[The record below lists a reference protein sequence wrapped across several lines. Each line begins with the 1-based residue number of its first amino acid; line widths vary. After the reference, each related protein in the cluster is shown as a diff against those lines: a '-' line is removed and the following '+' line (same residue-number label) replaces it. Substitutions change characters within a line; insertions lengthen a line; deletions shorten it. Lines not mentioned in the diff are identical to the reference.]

1 LEQAAA
7 FTLYLN
13 VYNIQE
19 KINEKG
25 HTGQGFGLTGNL
37 CEWHINPTACAI
49 HPSTLK
55 MEVTGC
61 IMSVGY
67 LQHHTSEHGN
77 LHACISFIQIII
89 HIVINV

>member
-1 LEQAAA
+1 M
-7 FTLYLN
+7 
-13 VYNIQE
+13 QE
-19 KINEKG
+19 KVSDRG
-25 HTGQGFGLTGNL
+25 YTGQGFELTANL
-37 CEWHINPTACAI
+37 CEWYINPIVCAV
-49 HPSTLK
+49 HPSTLR

-67 LQHHTSEHGN
+67 LQHHTSEHSN